1 MGQIIKHA
9 QFVMVRAKW
18 NVKNIKVQATSMK
31 LPVVMLAGE
40 LARLTVYSM
49 DVDKVISQGYN
60 ESYKS

>member
-9 QFVMVRAKW
+9 LFVMVRAKW
-18 NVKNIKVQATSMK
+18 IVKTVKVQATSMK

-40 LARLTVYSM
+40 LASLTVYSRG
-49 DVDKVISQGYN
+49 VEKVISQSYN